1 MKSKAIFVLITII
14 VLSGCNEPDESTFFK
29 DIETAPLPK
38 ECAEYKKDVCG
49 LFECMVDLCWCKEGP
64 DQILLE
70 GRTIVANEED
80 ALNAVKNFIF
90 APYATLPEGIEIEN
104 AVKINSVFY
113 NVFVNNA
120 FGEEDV
126 YTVAVDG
133 TIIQT
138 VCGV

>member
-1 MKSKAIFVLITII
+1 MKSKAIFVLVTII
-14 VLSGCNEPDESTFFK
+14 VLSGCFEPAEPNFFNG
-29 DIETAPLPK
+29 IETALIP
-38 ECAEYKKDVCG
+38 EDCVEYKEDVCG
-49 LFECMVDLCWCKEGP
+49 LFDCMVDSCWCKESP

-70 GRTIVANEED
+70 GRTTVANEED

-90 APYATLPEGIEIEN
+90 TPYATLPEGIEIEN